1 MRKSFALV
9 HRWVGLLLG
18 LWIALVALSGI
29 GMVFSTTFWAWEYGE
44 AQTHVEMQDSP
55 YAPPDIWLARA
66 EERFGKLPNVEG
78 FFGPRATP
86 MRISAPTIIYTPTG
100 TDKHGVVT
108 VNPYT
113 GEPLAHFIADD
124 SWSFVPLW
132 LHMSLFLGHEG
143 STWMLVILS
152 IALTGFGISGLYLW
166 WPGSKRVRAAAAIVK
181 PNSPV
186 NLRRFHA
193 ALGFWVSPLIMLAG
207 ITGLM
212 LSKFDWAEAMTA
224 PLGASAEFNPAT
236 IPALGSEA
244 ARKISA
250 GDALAAAHR
259 TYPGYE
265 LASMFLP
272 IEGAPVYSMWL
283 RPAGSTVPARGN
295 HEVVVDARTGNV
307 LFQRGD
313 AEMQTG
319 DTLLTYVVELH
330 NGRLL
335 GLFGEG
341 LILVQ
346 GLAITILPLAGIGL
360 WMWRRQRQRRK
371 TKYNSATEFSATG
384 RQPAE

>member
-1 MRKSFALV
+1 MTRRIFALV

-29 GMVFSTTFWAWEYGE
+29 GMVFSTTFWAWEYGAAE
-44 AQTHVEMQDSP
+44 THVEMQDVP
-55 YAPPDIWLARA
+55 YAAPDIWLARA
-66 EERFGKLPNVEG
+66 EERFGELPNVEG

-86 MRISAPTIIYTPTG
+86 MRISAPTIIYTPPG

-113 GEPLAHFIADD
+113 GEPLAHFVADD

-143 STWMLVILS
+143 STLMLVILS
-152 IALTGFGISGLYLW
+152 VALMGFGISGLYLW
-166 WPGSKRVRAAAAIVK
+166 WPGRQRIRAAAAIVK
-181 PNSPV
+181 PTNPV

-193 ALGFWVSPLIMLAG
+193 AIGFWVSPLILLAG

-212 LSKFDWAEAMTA
+212 LSKFDWAEAMVA
-224 PLGASAEFNPAT
+224 PLGASDEFDPAT
-236 IPALGSEA
+236 APAVSSMQT
-244 ARKISA
+244 RPISA

-272 IEGAPVYSMWL
+272 VDGAPFYRMWL

-295 HEVVVDARTGNV
+295 HEVVVDARSGAV
-307 LFQRGD
+307 LFQRGN
-313 AEMQTG
+313 AEMQAG

-335 GLFGEG
+335 GLAGEG
-341 LILVQ
+341 LILLQ
-346 GLAITILPLAGIGL
+346 GIAITILPIAGIAL
-360 WMWRRQRQRRK
+360 WLWRRRRK
-371 TKYNSATEFSATG
+371 QGHRESYLNVVRPLE
-384 RQPAE
+384 PAE

>member
-44 AQTHVEMQDSP
+44 AQTHIEMQDAP